1 MAMSRGKAKEDKESE
16 EDAVNENIDE
26 QINDYVAKVIDR
38 PVNPTEPIEY
48 VPGEN
53 MSIEE
58 LRKDW
63 PNIPL
68 SSTGLTESVQQ
79 RIEAL
84 AHRLPH
90 GYQTPMQLVERYRK
104 GKLTRFESEE
114 EKEIVLK
121 LAAEVQQQKA
131 DEIVE
136 KQGTV
141 VKAKDMTFEDL
152 SSRSGERNALADA
165 YVKGAYPALEK
176 QKMPFLDQIAR
187 NLRNNYTYNAMQSE
201 EFLKAIAGTTGTQT
215 QQQQKAK

>member
-136 KQGTV
+136 KKGTV

-165 YVKGAYPALEK
+165 YVKGTYPALEK